1 MFASLLPLF
10 NVLYFWHPN
19 SNTIKKLDF
28 ILVGQGLA
36 GSCLALRLLTQGKRI
51 MVFDEPLQNRS
62 SAIAAGLF
70 NPITGKL
77 MTRTWMADKLFPE
90 LHHFYQNAE
99 QQLVQKFFYPQPLYR
114 PFISV
119 EEQNSWMGKSSDPS
133 MSSYIEAVFSR
144 STFGH
149 QVHDPFGGILL
160 KQCGYLDVIQFMFS
174 VRHHLS
180 ATQSIALERFDEQLL
195 EIGNYGVRYND
206 LEADKIILCGGT
218 NILRSLRFA
227 GVPVR
232 LLKGE
237 TLTIKLDQAP
247 ELIYNRGVYMVPH
260 AEKNCYRVGAT
271 YETKN
276 LSEEITNVGRMELEE
291 KLTDLI
297 TIPYRVIAQDWGF
310 RPTTPD
316 RRPILGQLP
325 DSKNVV
331 IFNGLGTKG
340 VSLAPY
346 FSAQLSNW
354 LLGFGEIQP
363 EVNIGRFKSL
373 SSKSSEVV

>member
-1 MFASLLPLF
+1 M
-10 NVLYFWHPN
+10 VL
-19 SNTIKKLDF
+19 
-28 ILVGQGLA
+28 
-36 GSCLALRLLTQGKRI
+36 
-51 MVFDEPLQNRS
+51 DEPHQNRS
-62 SAIAAGLF
+62 SSIAAGLF

-77 MTRTWMADKLFPE
+77 MTRTWMADKIFPE
-90 LHHFYQNAE
+90 LRQFYQDAE
-99 QQLVQKFFYPQPLYR
+99 QQLGQKFYYPRPLYR

-133 MSSYIEAVFSR
+133 MSVYIETVFSR
-144 STFGH
+144 STLGH

-160 KQCGYLDVIQFMFS
+160 KHCGYLDVMQFMFS

-195 EIGNYGVRYND
+195 EIGNYGIKYKEI
-206 LEADKIILCGGT
+206 EAEKIILCNGT
-218 NILRSLRFA
+218 SILRSSRFA
-227 GVPVR
+227 GIPVR

-237 TLTIKLDQAP
+237 TLTIELDRVP
-247 ELIYNRGVYMVPH
+247 EQIYNRGVYIVPQV
-260 AEKNCYRVGAT
+260 EKNCYRVGAT

-276 LSEEITNVGRMELEE
+276 LSEEITAAGRIELEE
-291 KLTDLI
+291 KLMDLI
-297 TIPYRVIAQDWGF
+297 RLPYRVIAQDWGF

-316 RRPILGQLP
+316 RRPILGHLP

>member
-1 MFASLLPLF
+1 M
-10 NVLYFWHPN
+10 
-19 SNTIKKLDF
+19 
-28 ILVGQGLA
+28 VGQGLA
-36 GSCLALRLLTQGKRI
+36 GSCLALRLLAQGKRVI
-51 MVFDEPLQNRS
+51 VFDEPHQNRS

-77 MTRTWMADKLFPE
+77 MTRTWMAEKIFPE
-90 LHHFYQNAE
+90 LHQFYQNAE
-99 QQLVQKFFYPQPLYR
+99 QQLGQKFFYPQPLYR

-133 MSSYIEAVFSR
+133 MSRYIEAVFST

-160 KQCGYLDVIQFMFS
+160 KHCGYLDVLQFMLS
-174 VRHHLS
+174 VRHHLT

-195 EIGNYGVRYND
+195 EIGNYGVKYND
-206 LEADKIILCGGT
+206 MEADKIILCNGMG
-218 NILRSLRFA
+218 ILRSSRFT

-237 TLTIKLDQAP
+237 TLTVKIDQVP
-247 ELIYNRGVYMVPH
+247 ELIYNRGVYIVPRV
-260 AEKNCYRVGAT
+260 EKNFYRVGAT

-276 LSEEITNVGRMELEE
+276 LSEETTTAGRMELDE

-297 TIPYRVIAQDWGF
+297 KLPYKVISQDWGF
-310 RPTTPD
+310 RPTSPD
-316 RRPILGQLP
+316 RRPILGHLP

>member
-1 MFASLLPLF
+1 
-10 NVLYFWHPN
+10 
-19 SNTIKKLDF
+19 
-28 ILVGQGLA
+28 
-36 GSCLALRLLTQGKRI
+36 
-51 MVFDEPLQNRS
+51 
-62 SAIAAGLF
+62 
-70 NPITGKL
+70 
-77 MTRTWMADKLFPE
+77 MTRTWMADKIFPE
-90 LHHFYQNAE
+90 LHQFYKDAE
-99 QQLVQKFFYPQPLYR
+99 QKLGQKFFYPQPLYR

-133 MSSYIEAVFSR
+133 MSGYIETVFST

-160 KQCGYLDVIQFMFS
+160 KHCGYLDVMQFMFS
-174 VRHHLS
+174 VRYHLS

-195 EIGNYGVRYND
+195 EIGNYGVTYKD
-206 LEADKIILCGGT
+206 TEAEKIILCTGT
-218 NILRSLRFA
+218 SILRSSRFA
-227 GVPVR
+227 GIPIR

-237 TLTIKLDQAP
+237 TLTIELDRVP
-247 ELIYNRGVYMVPH
+247 ELIYNRGVYIVPQIEH
-260 AEKNCYRVGAT
+260 GRYRVGAT

-276 LSEEITNVGRMELEE
+276 LSEEITNTGRMELEE

-297 TIPYRVIAQDWGF
+297 RLPYRVIAQDWGF

-316 RRPILGQLP
+316 RRPILGHLP

-346 FSAQLSNW
+346 FSAQISNW

>member
-1 MFASLLPLF
+1 
-10 NVLYFWHPN
+10 
-19 SNTIKKLDF
+19 
-28 ILVGQGLA
+28 
-36 GSCLALRLLTQGKRI
+36 
-51 MVFDEPLQNRS
+51 MVFDEPHQNRS

-77 MTRTWMADKLFPE
+77 MTRTWMADKIFPE
-90 LHHFYQNAE
+90 LHQFYQDAE
-99 QQLVQKFFYPQPLYR
+99 QQLGVKFYYPRPLYR

-119 EEQNSWMGKSSDPS
+119 EEQNLWMGKSSDPS
-133 MSSYIEAVFSR
+133 MSVYIETVFSR

-160 KQCGYLDVIQFMFS
+160 KHCGYLDVMQFMFS
-174 VRHHLS
+174 VRHHLNE
-180 ATQSIALERFDEQLL
+180 TQSIALERFDEQLL
-195 EIGNYGVRYND
+195 EIGNYGVKYKD
-206 LEADKIILCGGT
+206 IGAEKIILCNGT
-218 NILRSLRFA
+218 SILRSSRFA
-227 GVPVR
+227 GIPVR

-237 TLTIKLDQAP
+237 TLTLELDRVP
-247 ELIYNRGVYMVPH
+247 EQIYNRGVYIVPQIEH
-260 AEKNCYRVGAT
+260 GRYRVGAT

-276 LSEEITNVGRMELEE
+276 LSEEITAAGRIELEE
-291 KLTDLI
+291 KLMDLI
-297 TIPYRVIAQDWGF
+297 RLPYRVLAQDWGF

-316 RRPILGQLP
+316 RRPILGHLP
-325 DSKNVV
+325 DSKNVI

>member
-1 MFASLLPLF
+1 
-10 NVLYFWHPN
+10 
-19 SNTIKKLDF
+19 
-28 ILVGQGLA
+28 
-36 GSCLALRLLTQGKRI
+36 
-51 MVFDEPLQNRS
+51 
-62 SAIAAGLF
+62 
-70 NPITGKL
+70 
-77 MTRTWMADKLFPE
+77 MTRTWMADKIFPE
-90 LHHFYQNAE
+90 LHQFYQDAE
-99 QQLVQKFFYPQPLYR
+99 QQLGQKFFYPQPLYR

-133 MSSYIEAVFSR
+133 MSSYIETVFSR

-149 QVHDPFGGILL
+149 QVYDPFGGILL
-160 KQCGYLDVIQFMFS
+160 KHCGYLDVMQFMFS

-180 ATQSIALERFDEQLL
+180 AIQSIALERFDEQLL
-195 EIGNYGVRYND
+195 EIGNYGVTYKD
-206 LEADKIILCGGT
+206 TEAEKIIFCTGT
-218 NILRSLRFA
+218 SILRSSRFA
-227 GVPVR
+227 GIPIR

-237 TLTIKLDQAP
+237 TLTIELDRVP
-247 ELIYNRGVYMVPH
+247 ELIYNRGVYIVPQI
-260 AEKNCYRVGAT
+260 EQGRYRVGAT

-276 LSEEITNVGRMELEE
+276 LSEEITNTGRMELEE

-297 TIPYRVIAQDWGF
+297 RLPYRVIAQDWGF

-316 RRPILGQLP
+316 RRPILGHLP

-346 FSAQLSNW
+346 FSAQMSNW